1 LLVMLQPL
9 MPHLTEE
16 LWHGLTGAGEETFLA
31 LQPWPQVDET
41 ALDDELEAS
50 FADLIEAIRVVRN
63 LRAVAGLKPSQSVP
77 VRFVTGRSA
86 LAGVL
91 SAATA
96 DITALTRAER
106 VEVLDPAA
114 AEANPATKA
123 LAGVSGELQV
133 LLPIEGLVDL
143 EALRG
148 RLEKDIAKA
157 DKEIKGLAGRLAN
170 PNFADKAPP
179 EVVAECKANLV
190 EAEAQAKLARK
201 RLADLG

>member
-1 LLVMLQPL
+1 M
-9 MPHLTEE
+9 
-16 LWHGLTGAGEETFLA
+16 
-31 LQPWPQVDET
+31 
-41 ALDDELEAS
+41 
-50 FADLIEAIRVVRN
+50 VRN

-77 VRFVTGRSA
+77 VRFVTGRGE
-86 LAGVL
+86 LAAVL
-91 SAATA
+91 QAATA

-106 VEVLDPAA
+106 VDVMDPAA

-143 EALRG
+143 EALRA

-170 PNFADKAPP
+170 PNFAGKAPP
-179 EVVAECKANLV
+179 EVVAECKANLA
-190 EAEAQAKLARK
+190 EAEAQAELARK